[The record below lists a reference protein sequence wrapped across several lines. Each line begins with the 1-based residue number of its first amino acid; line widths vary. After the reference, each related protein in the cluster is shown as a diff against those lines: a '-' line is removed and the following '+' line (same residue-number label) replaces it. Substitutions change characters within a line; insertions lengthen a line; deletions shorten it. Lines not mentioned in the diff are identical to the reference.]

1 MSPIVQS
8 VAALSPTDVEPVN
21 ANYKDYFDAS
31 STNGALLYISACA
44 TCHGSDGSLA
54 KGAGPS
60 LTHSG
65 AVRLANPANVVQT
78 ITNGINLVELDRTH
92 LMPAFRPDLSNAQI
106 AALATYVRQRFGG
119 IEQTVSE
126 AQVTSILAGTNGV
139 PWLLLNA
146 RWLAWLGVLAAVV
159 VIAGGL
165 LAYSRRSRKTR
176 AG

>member
-1 MSPIVQS
+1 
-8 VAALSPTDVEPVN
+8 
-21 ANYKDYFDAS
+21 
-31 STNGALLYISACA
+31 
-44 TCHGSDGSLA
+44 
-54 KGAGPS
+54 
-60 LTHSG
+60 
-65 AVRLANPANVVQT
+65 
-78 ITNGINLVELDRTH
+78 
-92 LMPAFRPDLSNAQI
+92 MPAFRPDLSNAQI

-119 IEQTVSE
+119 IGQTVSE